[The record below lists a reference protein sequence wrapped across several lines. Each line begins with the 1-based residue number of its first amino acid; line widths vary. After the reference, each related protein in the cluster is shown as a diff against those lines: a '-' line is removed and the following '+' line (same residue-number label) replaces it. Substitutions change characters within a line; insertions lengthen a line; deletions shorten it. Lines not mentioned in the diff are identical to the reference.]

1 MGFVPQITCRSCG
14 TKFSALRG
22 RCPKCGARHVKQ
34 TGRTAPAA
42 PVSAPGASGAAE
54 ARQKPASG
62 GGTSGANGRWQL
74 VFGLILIA
82 AVIAAVI
89 ILIVASGDPP
99 EAPPVE
105 IPSPSL
111 EVTTPPPP
119 PTTPQPSTP
128 SPVTVTGM
136 IITYGGQPLAFDP
149 FTQKLSSKIQLGV
162 TVYPTEALAE
172 YKVEWRCSDE
182 SVATVDETGLVTPLA
197 VGECEII
204 AECGGVAT
212 KCGMWVRQ

>member
-14 TKFSALRG
+14 TRFSALRG

-42 PVSAPGASGAAE
+42 SAPAGAAG
-54 ARQKPASG
+54 AGQRPVSG
-62 GGTSGANGRWQL
+62 GGASGRWQL
-74 VFGLILIA
+74 IFGLILIA

-128 SPVTVTGM
+128 PPVTVTGL
-136 IITYGGQPLAFDP
+136 IITYGGAPLAFDP
-149 FTQKLSSKIQLGV
+149 FTQKLSSQIQLGV

-172 YKVEWRCSDE
+172 YTVEWRCSDE
-182 SVATVDETGLVTPLA
+182 SVATVDENGLVTPLA
-197 VGECEII
+197 IGECEII
-204 AECGGVAT
+204 AECGGVAA

>member
-22 RCPKCGARHVKQ
+22 RCPKCGTRHVKQ

-42 PVSAPGASGAAE
+42 SAAVSASAPGGADA
-54 ARQKPASG
+54 ARQGPAPSG
-62 GGTSGANGRWQL
+62 SNGRWQL

-89 ILIVASGDPP
+89 ILIVASGNPP

-105 IPSPSL
+105 IPSPSI

-119 PTTPQPSTP
+119 PTTPPPSSP
-128 SPVTVTGM
+128 PPVTVTGL
-136 IITYGGQPLAFDP
+136 IITYGGAPLAFDP
-149 FTQKLSSKIQLGV
+149 FTQKLSSTIQLGV

-172 YKVEWRCSDE
+172 YTVEWRCSDE
-182 SVATVDETGLVTPLA
+182 SVATVDENGLVTPLA
-197 VGECEII
+197 IGECEII

>member
-34 TGRTAPAA
+34 TGRTSPAAPAA
-42 PVSAPGASGAAE
+42 PGAAE
-54 ARQKPASG
+54 ARPRPASG
-62 GGTSGANGRWQL
+62 AAAANGRWQL
-74 VFGLILIA
+74 IFGAILIV

-89 ILIVASGDPP
+89 ILIVASGNPP

-105 IPSPSL
+105 IPSPSVR
-111 EVTTPPPP
+111 VTTPPPTTPP
-119 PTTPQPSTP
+119 PTTPPPAPST
-128 SPVTVTGM
+128 TVTGLV
-136 IITYGGQPLAFDP
+136 ITYGGAPLAFDP
-149 FTQKLSSKIQLGV
+149 FTQSLSSPIQLGV

-172 YKVEWRCSDE
+172 YTVEWRCSDE
-182 SVATVDETGLVTPLA
+182 SVATVDENGLVTPVA
-197 VGECEII
+197 IGECEII

-212 KCGMWVRQ
+212 KCGMWVR

>member
-22 RCPKCGARHVKQ
+22 RCPKCGMRHVKQ

-42 PVSAPGASGAAE
+42 PSAAPAAPGASA
-54 ARQKPASG
+54 ARQRPASG
-62 GGTSGANGRWQL
+62 GADRTSGTWQL
-74 VFGLILIA
+74 VFGLILVA

-89 ILIVASGDPP
+89 ILIVASGNPP

-105 IPSPSL
+105 IPSPSI

-119 PTTPQPSTP
+119 TTPMPSTP
-128 SPVTVTGM
+128 PPVTVTGL
-136 IITYGGQPLAFDP
+136 IITYGGRPLAFDP
-149 FTQKLSSKIQLGV
+149 FTQKLSSQIQLGV
-162 TVYPTEALAE
+162 DVYPTEALAE

-182 SVATVDETGLVTPLA
+182 SVATVDENGLVTPVA

-212 KCGMWVRQ
+212 KCGMWVRL

>member
-14 TKFSALRG
+14 AKFSALRG

-42 PVSAPGASGAAE
+42 SAPVSASAPAGAE
-54 ARQKPASG
+54 AARQRPASG
-62 GGTSGANGRWQL
+62 GGANGRWQL

-128 SPVTVTGM
+128 PPVTVTGM

-149 FTQKLSSKIQLGV
+149 FTQSRSSTIQLGV

-172 YKVEWRCSDE
+172 YTVEWRSSDE
-182 SVATVDETGLVTPLA
+182 SVATVDENGLVTPVA
-197 VGECEII
+197 IGECEII

-212 KCGMWVRQ
+212 KCGMWVR